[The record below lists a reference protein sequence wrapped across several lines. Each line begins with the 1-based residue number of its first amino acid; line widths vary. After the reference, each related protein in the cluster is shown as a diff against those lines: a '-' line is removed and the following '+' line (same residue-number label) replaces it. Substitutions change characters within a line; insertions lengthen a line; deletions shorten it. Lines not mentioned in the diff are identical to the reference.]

1 MLKQRTLGQTDIRV
15 TPIGLGVMQFSGTRS
30 VFRWVFDELDQSEM
44 NAIVAAAL
52 QGGITWFDTAEL
64 YGRGRSERALADG
77 LHAAGCKDDEVII
90 CTKWFP
96 IFRTAANLAKTID
109 IRLHH
114 LDGYSIDHYIV
125 HQPWGFSSPET
136 EMDAMADLVAAG
148 KIRSVGVSNFN
159 ADQMRR
165 AHTVLAKR
173 GIPLATNQVQYSLLD
188 REIERNG
195 VLEVAKE
202 LGVSIVAW
210 GPLASGLLSGK
221 FHMDPQ
227 QLTRT
232 PIGRRMRLQRQINR
246 TQPLIAALDEIAQR
260 YQVTIAQVAL
270 NWLINFH
277 AETILAIP
285 GASKVHQA
293 QEAAGVMSFH
303 LDEVDMTC
311 LDEVSRS
318 LNGL

>member
-125 HQPWGFSSPET
+125 HQPWGFSSPEA

-148 KIRSVGVSNFN
+148 KIRSIGVSNFN
-159 ADQMRR
+159 ADQMHR
-165 AHTVLAKR
+165 AHAALAKH
-173 GIPLATNQVQYSLLD
+173 GIPLATNQVEYNLLE
-188 REIERNG
+188 RRIERNG
-195 VLEVAKE
+195 VLETAQE

-221 FHMDPQ
+221 YHKDPQ
-227 QLTRT
+227 QLART
-232 PIGRRMRLQRQINR
+232 PIGRRMRLQRQIEPTR
-246 TQPLIAALDEIAQR
+246 PLITALDEIAQH

-270 NWLINFH
+270 SWLVNFH
-277 AETILAIP
+277 GETVLAIP
-285 GASKVHQA
+285 GASKVYQA
-293 QEAAGVMSFH
+293 QEAAGAMGFR
-303 LDEVDMTC
+303 LDEADMAR
-311 LDEVSRS
+311 LDGVSRS
-318 LNGL
+318 LIGF